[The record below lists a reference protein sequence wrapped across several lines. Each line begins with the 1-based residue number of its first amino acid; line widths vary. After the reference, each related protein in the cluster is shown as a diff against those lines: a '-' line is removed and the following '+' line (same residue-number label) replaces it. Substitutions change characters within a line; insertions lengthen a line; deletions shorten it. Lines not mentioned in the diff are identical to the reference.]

1 MVYVPVFQGNLT
13 IGYRIATFEAAR
25 LYIKATTRTSSVANS
40 SEEKHLLFIAHV
52 LNALTYS

>member
-1 MVYVPVFQGNLT
+1 MVYGPGFQGNLT

-40 SEEKHLLFIAHV
+40 STEKHLLLLAPRIFTIIYA
-52 LNALTYS
+52 